1 MDSHTYSRT
10 AEVAIFFSS
19 TSLNSRVA
27 VPIPRRSLCLFH
39 QDEPLFTCRTIATTT
54 AITIAPAISRHVG
67 SIRWIRHGLES
78 AVEWVNYCG
87 YTVDPCPSLR
97 TRDVRTVV
105 GLTRS
110 SNSHEAHYF
119 ETDVN
124 RCCQLTCLQAPAV
137 HPSRCVCVH
146 VNRRACVCMRAWV
159 QKCFRLRG
167 RRVTDSAPWRTLL
180 RWVRG
185 SVGMHDFL
193 SDLGVRVVRTRFEQC
208 PLAFGGYD
216 CDAARLHAAPNRT
229 SSGSAQCSARI
240 RSHLSAATSL

>member
-27 VPIPRRSLCLFH
+27 VPIPRRSLRLFH
-39 QDEPLFTCRTIATTT
+39 QDDLLFTCRTIATTT

-78 AVEWVNYCG
+78 AVPWVNYCG

-124 RCCQLTCLQAPAV
+124 RCCQLTCLQDPAV

-146 VNRRACVCMRAWV
+146 VNGRACVCMRAWV

-167 RRVTDSAPWRTLL
+167 RHPGEPCFDGFAGR
-180 RWVRG
+180 
-185 SVGMHDFL
+185 
-193 SDLGVRVVRTRFEQC
+193 
-208 PLAFGGYD
+208 
-216 CDAARLHAAPNRT
+216 
-229 SSGSAQCSARI
+229 SGCTIS
-240 RSHLSAATSL
+240 